1 MINDDQTDAVA
12 FDNSLQKSD
21 VSLFDASICNFDELK
36 SKNIDLLTAF
46 NCRSFIPIRD
56 NLYNLLEEYSN
67 IKVLCLTEIWSFPKN
82 TNHEN
87 FDIFFNA
94 RPDRSGGG
102 AAIFIDK
109 DFKSK
114 EIKEFRLLKK
124 TIESIGIHY
133 IMNKKEHILIT
144 IYRPPSASSI
154 DDIKKFTKDIQ
165 DMLNF
170 TKSNF
175 PEAIIDLVG
184 DFNINIFKDD
194 YKKKEFTDLASINN
208 LFININRP
216 TRIASK
222 TCLDNML
229 SSDKPNS
236 NSYVTP
242 SSLSDHWFTSKEI
255 ITGKQNKSKSEY
267 WYRNYSPENH
277 EKFRDL
283 LYATNWQNIF
293 ETEITFI
300 KWEIFFEKVDLCF
313 ETAFPLLKSSNK
325 KKIHT
330 YLPWYT
336 KEIKNSIA
344 KEKILYRKQIRTQ
357 TERDKETHKNYKKWL
372 SKTIRNS
379 KKNYLSNYFKNN
391 SKNSKKIWDKIN
403 SLLDKKPKQKTDC
416 TELKDNSGKITNNE
430 KEIATIFN
438 KFFTQVGKTLSDKI
452 TIDKNKQNEY
462 FSKLK
467 EKFVNIP
474 NFNFK
479 PISLSDLLDF
489 GKTLQPKK
497 SAGPDNIPGI
507 IAKFTILTIP
517 HVLKEIINS
526 SLLTGQIHNRLKEA
540 DVITLHKKGEKNDP
554 NNYRPISLLN
564 SFSKIVEKIV
574 SQQLIDHLNTHNILY
589 KHQFGFRKGHSTVH
603 ALLHFLHKHEE
614 LIRNNKKFSC
624 IFIDLCKAF
633 DTTNHSII
641 LKKLEILGVKG
652 NELRWFTNYLKNRKQ
667 RVKNGNSVS
676 EFLDILLGVP
686 QGSILGPLLFSI
698 YINDF
703 PQIMELFAILFAD
716 DTTIVIDDDN
726 NENLTLNANEK
737 LKNAS
742 EWFYNNELTLNAS
755 KTRVIHFNNKETPAL
770 VIDNTPIV
778 NIHSK
783 NINEPTFK
791 FLGFNIN
798 EKITLDN
805 HIQSITKKLLS
816 SNWAL
821 RNLKFLL
828 GSKEK
833 RLIYY
838 ALVQSNLEY
847 GISIY
852 GNNSTAV
859 KKIISLQ
866 KNAICFIE
874 GSKKV
879 HSEPLFKKYK
889 ILKFVDIKYV
899 NDMSIAHSV
908 IHNYAPEIIKADI
921 KKVTQHNIHNLR
933 RNPLDLEFNGAN
945 TKSITNYI
953 IPHTWNQLEINI
965 RSIKK
970 PLLFKKALKE
980 KILNSYSANYTCRDP
995 DCHLC
1000 N

>member
-21 VSLFDASICNFDELK
+21 VSIFDASICNFDELK

-379 KKNYLSNYFKNN
+379 KKNY
-391 SKNSKKIWDKIN
+391 
-403 SLLDKKPKQKTDC
+403 
-416 TELKDNSGKITNNE
+416 
-430 KEIATIFN
+430 
-438 KFFTQVGKTLSDKI
+438 
-452 TIDKNKQNEY
+452 
-462 FSKLK
+462 
-467 EKFVNIP
+467 
-474 NFNFK
+474 
-479 PISLSDLLDF
+479 
-489 GKTLQPKK
+489 
-497 SAGPDNIPGI
+497 
-507 IAKFTILTIP
+507 
-517 HVLKEIINS
+517 
-526 SLLTGQIHNRLKEA
+526 
-540 DVITLHKKGEKNDP
+540 
-554 NNYRPISLLN
+554 
-564 SFSKIVEKIV
+564 
-574 SQQLIDHLNTHNILY
+574 QQL
-589 KHQFGFRKGHSTVH
+589 F
-603 ALLHFLHKHEE
+603 
-614 LIRNNKKFSC
+614 
-624 IFIDLCKAF
+624 
-633 DTTNHSII
+633 
-641 LKKLEILGVKG
+641 
-652 NELRWFTNYLKNRKQ
+652 
-667 RVKNGNSVS
+667 
-676 EFLDILLGVP
+676 
-686 QGSILGPLLFSI
+686 
-698 YINDF
+698 
-703 PQIMELFAILFAD
+703 
-716 DTTIVIDDDN
+716 
-726 NENLTLNANEK
+726 
-737 LKNAS
+737 
-742 EWFYNNELTLNAS
+742 
-755 KTRVIHFNNKETPAL
+755 
-770 VIDNTPIV
+770 
-778 NIHSK
+778 
-783 NINEPTFK
+783 
-791 FLGFNIN
+791 
-798 EKITLDN
+798 
-805 HIQSITKKLLS
+805 
-816 SNWAL
+816 
-821 RNLKFLL
+821 
-828 GSKEK
+828 
-833 RLIYY
+833 
-838 ALVQSNLEY
+838 
-847 GISIY
+847 
-852 GNNSTAV
+852 
-859 KKIISLQ
+859 Q
-866 KNAICFIE
+866 K
-874 GSKKV
+874 
-879 HSEPLFKKYK
+879 
-889 ILKFVDIKYV
+889 
-899 NDMSIAHSV
+899 
-908 IHNYAPEIIKADI
+908 
-921 KKVTQHNIHNLR
+921 
-933 RNPLDLEFNGAN
+933 
-945 TKSITNYI
+945 
-953 IPHTWNQLEINI
+953 
-965 RSIKK
+965 
-970 PLLFKKALKE
+970 
-980 KILNSYSANYTCRDP
+980 
-995 DCHLC
+995 
-1000 N
+1000 

>member
-1 MINDDQTDAVA
+1 MFNNNVSDVA
-12 FDNSLQKSD
+12 ALNNSLPKSD
-21 VSLFDASICNFDELK
+21 ISLYDATICKFDDLK
-36 SKNIDLLTAF
+36 SKNLLTAF
-46 NCRSFIPIRD
+46 NCRSFIPRKD
-56 NLYNLLEEYSN
+56 NLYNLLEEYKN
-67 IKVLCLTEIWSFPKN
+67 IKILCLTEIWAFPKN
-82 TNHEN
+82 THHER
-87 FDIFFNA
+87 FDTYFNA
-94 RPDRSGGG
+94 RPNRSGGG

-114 EIKEFRLLKK
+114 EIIEFRLLKK
-124 TIESIGIHY
+124 TTECLGIHY

-144 IYRPPSASSI
+144 TYRPPSASSNNDINNFFKDKQEMINFANRKFPNAVI
-154 DDIKKFTKDIQ
+154 DI
-165 DMLNF
+165 
-170 TKSNF
+170 
-175 PEAIIDLVG
+175 VG

-194 YKKKEFTDLASINN
+194 YKKKELIDFSSINN

-216 TRIASK
+216 TRIASNS
-222 TCLDNML
+222 CLDNIL
-229 SSDKPNS
+229 SSDKPS
-236 NSYVTP
+236 TSSFITP

-255 ITGKQNKSKSEY
+255 FTGKQTNNKTEY
-267 WYRNYSPENH
+267 FYRKYSPENH
-277 EKFRDL
+277 EKFRDA
-283 LYATNWQNIF
+283 LYATNWGDIF
-293 ETEITFI
+293 ESDISFI
-300 KWEIFFEKVDLCF
+300 KWEIFFEKIDLCF
-313 ETAFPLLKSSNK
+313 ENSFPLIKASNK
-325 KKIHT
+325 KKSYS

-336 KEIKNSIA
+336 KEIKTFIA
-344 KEKILYRKQIRTQ
+344 KEKILYRKQVRTQ
-357 TERDKETHKNYKKWL
+357 TEIDKETHKNYKKWL

-379 KKNYLSNYFKNN
+379 KKEYLNNYFKNN
-391 SKNSKKIWDKIN
+391 AKQSKKIWDKIN
-403 SLLDKKPKQKTDC
+403 SLLDKKSKQKTEC
-416 TELKDNSGKITNNE
+416 AELKDNSGKITNNS

-438 KFFTQVGKTLSDKI
+438 KFFTQVGKTLSDNI
-452 TIDKNKQNEY
+452 SIDKDKQNEY
-462 FSKLK
+462 FNKLK
-467 EKFVNIP
+467 ETYANIP

-479 PISLSDLLDF
+479 PVSLSEILDI

-497 SAGPDNIPGI
+497 SAGPDNIPGM

-517 HVLKEIINS
+517 HVIKEIINS
-526 SLLTGQIHNRLKEA
+526 SLQTGHIHERLKCA
-540 DVITLHKKGEKNDP
+540 DVITLHKKGDKNDP

-564 SFSKIVEKIV
+564 SFSKILEKIV
-574 SQQLIDHLNTHNILY
+574 SHQLTDHLNNNEIIY

-614 LIRNNKKFSC
+614 LIRSNKKFSC
-624 IFIDLCKAF
+624 IFLDLCKAF
-633 DTTNHSII
+633 DTTQHNII

-667 RVKNGNSVS
+667 RVKNGNSFS

-703 PQIMELFAILFAD
+703 PQMVELFAILFAD
-716 DTTIVIDDDN
+716 DTTIVIDGDN
-726 NENLTLNANEK
+726 TKDLTSKANEK

-742 EWFYNNELTLNAS
+742 EWFNNNELTLNAS
-755 KTRVIHFNNKETPAL
+755 KTRVIHFNNKDTPALL

-783 NINEPTFK
+783 NLNEPTFK

-798 EKITLDN
+798 EKISLDS

-821 RNLKFLL
+821 KNLKFLL
-828 GSKEK
+828 GPKEK

-838 ALVQSNLEY
+838 ALIQSNLEY

-852 GNNSTAV
+852 GNNTLAV

-866 KNAICFIE
+866 KNAVCFIE

-889 ILKFVDIKYV
+889 ILKFEDIKYV

-908 IHNYAPEIIKADI
+908 VHGYAPEIIKSDI

-933 RNPLDLEFNGAN
+933 RNPLDLEYNGAN
-945 TKSITNYI
+945 EKSITKYI
-953 IPHTWNQLEINI
+953 IPYNWNQLENNI

-970 PLLFKKALKE
+970 THLFKKALKE
-980 KILNSYSANYTCRDP
+980 KILNSYSANYTCRNP
-995 DCHLC
+995 DCHMC